1 MGVCAQSCR
10 TPCDPM
16 DWSTP
21 GSSVHAIFQARML
34 ECFANPSSNGQRV
47 VRTLHYDTSVL
58 GGPTW
63 HGS

>member
-10 TPCDPM
+10 TLRDPM
-16 DWSTP
+16 DCSTP

-34 ECFANPSSNGQRV
+34 ECFANPSSNGRRF
-47 VRTLHYDTSVL
+47 VRTLQYDTSVL
-58 GGPTW
+58 SGPAW